1 VQLQEGIQDIT
12 DAGVRVYALSYDEA
26 DALRDFRKA
35 YGISYKLLSDPDSV
49 VIQQFG
55 LLNTLIAEDDHPWFG
70 IPYPGAYVLDADG
83 EITHKFFDNNLA
95 VRVGPEQLLRAV
107 LGGRVEVETAQP
119 MEPGEVTTRVYLDGD
134 TLAVCVQRDLVAD
147 LAVPSGRHVYASPA
161 PEGTVAVTLELDSNP
176 GIVTREL
183 IRPPSEPH
191 TLGSSGEEFHVHH
204 DRVQLRL
211 PITVN
216 GLAMTDDAHPT
227 VKLSGVLKWQ
237 TCDDDVCD
245 IPVSERFELSIP
257 VEGPMA
263 PSFMGKSDQ
272 DSPEPNAGQH
282 FKRMI
287 ERRQGDS

>member
-1 VQLQEGIQDIT
+1 MQDLT

-26 DALRDFRKA
+26 DALRDFRQA
-35 YGISYKLLSDPDSV
+35 YGTTYKFLSDSDSA
-49 VIQQFG
+49 VIRQFG
-55 LLNTLIAEDDHPWFG
+55 ILNTLIAEDDHPWFG

-83 EITHKFFDNNLA
+83 VITHKFFENNLA

-107 LGGRVEVETAQP
+107 RGESVAVEAAEPVESA
-119 MEPGEVTTRVYLDGD
+119 EVTTRVYLDGD

-216 GLAMTDDAHPT
+216 GLAMTNDTNPT

-237 TCDDDVCD
+237 TCDDEVCD
-245 IPVSERFELSIP
+245 IPASERFELSIP
-257 VEGPMA
+257 VEGPMT
-263 PSFMGKSDQ
+263 PSLMGKSDQ

-282 FKRMI
+282 FQRMI
-287 ERRQGDS
+287 ERRQG